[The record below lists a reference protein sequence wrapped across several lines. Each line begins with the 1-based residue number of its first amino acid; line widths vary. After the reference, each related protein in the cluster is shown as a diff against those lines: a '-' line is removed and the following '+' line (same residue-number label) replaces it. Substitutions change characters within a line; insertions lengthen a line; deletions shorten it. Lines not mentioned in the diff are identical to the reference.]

1 MGGGRGKSGDSR
13 PRKSWEKDDL
23 AWLESKCCEA
33 VKIKKK
39 DSYTSDL
46 LLYNKVAQNLV
57 AKPAVLTLFCGFC
70 GSGIQEQLEGVLVEG
85 LA

>member
-1 MGGGRGKSGDSR
+1 MKQ
-13 PRKSWEKDDL
+13 L
-23 AWLESKCCEA
+23 
-33 VKIKKK
+33 KKK

-57 AKPAVLTLFCGFC
+57 AKPTVFTLFCGFC

-85 LA
+85 LAWGDRHMLMGSASHLKA